1 MKLLS
6 VTGIMRALVIAPHPD
21 DETIGAFGLLH
32 HLTRHGTKIR
42 IVVVTDGTASHKSAS
57 WPNRRLALKR
67 RAESRLA
74 MRKAGIGAG
83 AIRFLNY
90 PDSQLATIAPP
101 DFARLVH
108 RLSDGPEPDLVIR
121 PTLHDFHSDHQC
133 VARASDSAWPPR
145 VRQLTYRVWPEDPP
159 HHFKPLWRLPL
170 TTGLS
175 RMKAA
180 AIRVYKT
187 QTGLIHDDPDGFC
200 MDREL
205 IARFAGPDEVYGEA

>member
-6 VTGIMRALVIAPHPD
+6 VSGIRRALVIAPHPD
-21 DETIGAFGLLH
+21 DETIAAFGLLN
-32 HLTRHGTKIR
+32 HLTRQGTKIS
-42 IVVVTDGTASHKSAS
+42 IVVVTDGTASHKSAL
-57 WPNRRLALKR
+57 WPGQRLALKR

-74 MRKAGIGAG
+74 MLKVGIAAG

-90 PDSQLATIAPP
+90 PDSELASIAPQ
-101 DFARLVH
+101 DFERLVR

-133 VARASDSAWPPR
+133 VARASVSAWPPR
-145 VRQLTYRVWPEDPP
+145 VRQVTYRVWPDDQL

-170 TTGLS
+170 TSDLS
-175 RMKAA
+175 RRKAA
-180 AIRVYKT
+180 AIRIYKT

-200 MDREL
+200 MDRDL
-205 IARFAGPDEVYGEA
+205 IARFSGPDEVFGEA